1 MNNILQR
8 SAMRYIVHHPLQLV
22 LSILGIALGVAVV
35 ISIDLANSS
44 SAKAFKISMENI
56 AGKAT
61 HQIAGNFND
70 LHDSVYTYLKIKG
83 EISTAAPIVE
93 ANVKAIREPKRI
105 FTLIGIDPFAEK
117 PFRSYISK
125 ISNKLNPSLRLFM
138 TKASAV
144 LISVNTAKE
153 MGIKEFDTLTIKY
166 GGSYKKVLI
175 IGFIFPEDEHS
186 KEVLKDLMIADIS
199 TAQEILN
206 MQGKL
211 SRIDL
216 IIPEDNHGKEIIKR
230 IKSFLP
236 PGLSISRSQTRTQ
249 IASDM
254 VRAFDINLTA
264 LSLLALIVGMFLIYN
279 TMTFSVVQRKRYI
292 GLLRSIGVTQKEI
305 FRIFLFEAL
314 IQAFIGTI
322 LGLLFGI
329 ILAKAIVQI
338 VSRTINDLYFYVSV
352 NELNISL
359 FSLVKGFLLGMGA
372 TMLAALK
379 PSFEASS
386 VPAGITLNRSEQEL
400 KLKKKIPRLS
410 VAGICSLFLGII
422 IFLIPSKSILLSYA
436 GILPLIIGFSL
447 LTPLMIILLMMI
459 IKPAAGLVFG
469 SLGKIAS
476 MSIVRQ
482 ISRTG
487 VAVAALS
494 IAVSSTVGIGTMIS
508 SFRQTVVQWLE
519 GSLNADIYISPPSLV
534 LRESDTQLDSSLVKK
549 ILMLPEVED
558 YDFYTDVSKKMNSGQ
573 INLLALKIGERS
585 FGNFKFKGDDALK
598 IWPAFQNKGE
608 LIITEPFAF
617 KNNTKIGDYLRI
629 STEKGERRFRVAGI
643 YYDYSSDLGFAVMSF
658 NTYKHYWSDNSISGL
673 SLYLKDQSK
682 VDSIIN
688 VIQHLSLTGEE
699 VLLRSNNK
707 LRNASIEV
715 FDRTFLITNV
725 LQILAIIVAFIGVL
739 SSLMAL
745 QLERSREFAILRAN
759 GLTPGQLWRLL
770 VLQTGLMG
778 IVSGILS
785 LPLGNVLA
793 WVLIHIIN
801 KRSFGWTLQYTLMPE
816 VLVQALAIAL
826 LAALLAGLY
835 PAYKMSKTSPA
846 LALRDE

>member
-1 MNNILQR
+1 MNKILQR

-44 SAKAFKISMENI
+44 SAKAFNISMENI

-61 HQIAGNFND
+61 HQITGNFND

-83 EISTAAPIVE
+83 KISAAAPIVE
-93 ANVKAIREPKRI
+93 ANVKAIREPKHI
-105 FTLIGIDPFAEK
+105 FTFIGVDPFAEK

-125 ISNKLNPSLRLFM
+125 ISSKLNPSLRLFM
-138 TKASAV
+138 TKPSAV

-153 MGIKEFDTLTIKY
+153 MGIKENDTLTIKF
-166 GGSYKKVLI
+166 GGSYKKVFI
-175 IGFIFPEDEHS
+175 IGFIYPEDEHS

-216 IIPEDNHGKEIIKR
+216 IIPDDNHGKEIIKR
-230 IKSFLP
+230 IKNLLP
-236 PGLSISRSQTRTQ
+236 AGLSISRSQTRTQ

-254 VRAFDINLTA
+254 VKAFDINLTA

-322 LGLLFGI
+322 LGLLLGV

-338 VSRTINDLYFYVSV
+338 LTRTINDLYFYVSV

-359 FSLVKGFLLGMGA
+359 FSLLKGFLLGMGA

-379 PSFEASS
+379 PSYEASS

-400 KLKKKIPRLS
+400 KLKKKVPRLS
-410 VAGICSLFLGII
+410 VAGVCSLFLGVI

-447 LTPLMIILLMMI
+447 LTPLMIILLMKL
-459 IKPAAGLVFG
+459 IKPAAGLTFG
-469 SLGKIAS
+469 SLGKIAA

-494 IAVSSTVGIGTMIS
+494 IAVSSTVAIGTMIS

-519 GSLNADIYISPPSLV
+519 GSLKADIYISPPSLV

-585 FGNFKFKGDDALK
+585 FRNFKFKGDDALK

-617 KNNTKIGDYLRI
+617 KNNIKTGDYLRV

-643 YYDYSSDLGFAVMSF
+643 YYDYSSDIGFAVMSF
-658 NTYKHYWSDNSISGL
+658 TTYKHYWNDNSISGL
-673 SLYLKDQSK
+673 SLYLKDPSK
-682 VDSIIN
+682 LDSIIN
-688 VIQHLSLTGEE
+688 VIQHLNLKGEE

-759 GLTPGQLWRLL
+759 GLTPVQLWRLL

-778 IVSGILS
+778 IVSGILA

-793 WVLIHIIN
+793 WVLIHVIN
-801 KRSFGWTLQYTLMPE
+801 KRSFGWTLQYSLMPE

-826 LAALLAGLY
+826 LAALLAGFY
-835 PAYKMSKTSPA
+835 PAYKMSRTSPA